1 MRYVNSKFLRNFFY
15 FYGIKFLQIKFIFN
29 FFTSPLRCLLSII
42 WRLFWHFARNR
53 IDAAI
58 FVIFYRKYQPRWTL
72 FYRDTIVDG
81 E

>member
-1 MRYVNSKFLRNFFY
+1 MLILNFSEISFI
-15 FYGIKFLQIKFIFN
+15 FTGLNLQIKFIFN
-29 FFTSPLRCLLSII
+29 FFTSSLHCLLSII
-42 WRLFWHFARNR
+42 WRVFWHFVRNR
-53 IDAAI
+53 VDAAI